1 MAKIRTSSVDVF
13 AALGNDRRFQI
24 VQWLHD
30 PVAHFPAQR
39 DGDLVLDGVCS
50 GAIVEKLGL
59 SQPSV
64 TAHMKIL
71 MAANIVRSKRIKQ
84 WTFYQV
90 DSESLKQAGNLI
102 AGLVGKT

>member
-1 MAKIRTSSVDVF
+1 MTNNSMSSVDTF

-24 VQWLHD
+24 VQWLGD
-30 PVAHFPAQR
+30 PTAHFPAQL

-71 MAANIVRSKRIKQ
+71 IAANLVRSKRVKQ
-84 WTFYQV
+84 WTFYQI
-90 DSESLKQAGNLI
+90 DSENLKRAGRIIDN
-102 AGLVGKT
+102 LVGDT

>member
-1 MAKIRTSSVDVF
+1 MTNIEMSSVDVF

-24 VQWLHD
+24 VQWLRD
-30 PVAHFPAQR
+30 PTAHFPAQQ
-39 DGDLVLDGVCS
+39 DGDLVTDGVCS
-50 GAIVEKLGL
+50 GAIVKKLGL

-71 MAANIVRSKRIKQ
+71 IAANIVRSKKIKQ
-84 WTFYQV
+84 WTFYQI

-102 AGLVGKT
+102 AGLVGKN